1 MAGVGSGPQRSTS
14 TPMEQSPEAS
24 AVSSMYPESR
34 VSLPM
39 TMRCRWL
46 PRLIRYAT
54 ARPSWSIISPVIGQ
68 TFATPRIPSVP
79 KSLRAGSMGFSLK
92 RNAMMNAPLK

>member
-1 MAGVGSGPQRSTS
+1 
-14 TPMEQSPEAS
+14 
-24 AVSSMYPESR
+24 
-34 VSLPM
+34 M

-92 RNAMMNAPLK
+92 RNAMMNAPLV